1 MENKESIKIL
11 QVFGKLNRGGA
22 ETMLM
27 NIYRKID
34 RNKFQFD
41 FIIHTK
47 EKCDYNDEIEKLGG
61 KIYSIPRYKIY
72 NHFQYKKA
80 WKNFFAQHP
89 EYKIIHSH
97 VRSTASIYLKI
108 AKKYGLKTV
117 AHSHSTSSGK
127 GIRAIIKN
135 ILQYRIRFAADCFLG
150 CSQEANRWLFGK
162 KIANSKKCM
171 VLKNGIEL
179 NKFLFNTE
187 TREKIRE
194 KLGVKENEI
203 LIGHVGRFVK
213 VKNHSFLI
221 KVFKKYY
228 NDVNNNTKLLL
239 IGDGCLKEKV
249 SKKVKKI
256 GLEKQVIFKEK
267 ITNVQDYYNAMDI
280 FVFPSLFEGLGI
292 VLIEAQLS
300 GLNCIIS
307 KNIPEEAII
316 SKNVKR
322 INEFNV
328 NQWVNAIK
336 FDIQKC
342 NNREMLEKKGRK
354 ENYDINYTTKQIEKF
369 YMKLNLRKKEE

>member
-1 MENKESIKIL
+1 
-11 QVFGKLNRGGA
+11 
-22 ETMLM
+22 
-27 NIYRKID
+27 
-34 RNKFQFD
+34 
-41 FIIHTK
+41 
-47 EKCDYNDEIEKLGG
+47 
-61 KIYSIPRYKIY
+61 
-72 NHFQYKKA
+72 
-80 WKNFFAQHP
+80 
-89 EYKIIHSH
+89 
-97 VRSTASIYLKI
+97 
-108 AKKYGLKTV
+108 
-117 AHSHSTSSGK
+117 
-127 GIRAIIKN
+127 
-135 ILQYRIRFAADCFLG
+135 
-150 CSQEANRWLFGK
+150 
-162 KIANSKKCM
+162 
-171 VLKNGIEL
+171 
-179 NKFLFNTE
+179 
-187 TREKIRE
+187 
-194 KLGVKENEI
+194 
-203 LIGHVGRFVK
+203 
-213 VKNHSFLI
+213 
-221 KVFKKYY
+221 
-228 NDVNNNTKLLL
+228 
-239 IGDGCLKEKV
+239 V